1 MKAFLSE
8 HKRGLLISLLAL
20 AVAIIAVLA
29 AFLCTGQIKDRH
41 QAEAVPPGRI
51 HDAGVFG
58 ESIQVHDSTQGE
70 IVIDDSGMESTSPV
84 VTPAAASDSK
94 RTADPETIW
103 TDASAYTGNHTPIEQ
118 AQMADGSLGVLTIEK
133 IGLSVNVYEGPD
145 QMEDMSKGAAHFPH
159 TSAWDG
165 NVGISAHNINFDG
178 TDGFFKN
185 LYRLEEGD
193 KIAYRC
199 ELGERAYTVETA
211 KTIDATD
218 WSPLGHSD
226 ENRLTLI
233 TCISGKPE
241 QRLCVQAVEQR

>member
-1 MKAFLSE
+1 MKSFLAN
-8 HKRGLLISLLAL
+8 HKRGLLISLLVLVA
-20 AVAIIAVLA
+20 AVIAVLT
-29 AFLCTGQIKDRH
+29 AFFCTQQIKDRH
-41 QAEAVPPGRI
+41 QAEAVPPGRV
-51 HDAGVFG
+51 HNAGVFG

-70 IVIDDSGMESTSPV
+70 IVIDDYGADSIESS
-84 VTPAAASDSK
+84 VTPTIGEGK

-185 LYRLEEGD
+185 LYRLAEGD
-193 KIAYRC
+193 KITYRC

-241 QRLCVQAVEQR
+241 QRLCVQAVEQG

>member
-1 MKAFLSE
+1 MRAFFSE
-8 HKRGLLISLLAL
+8 HKRGLLFALLAL
-20 AVAIIAVLA
+20 ATAVIAVLA
-29 AFLCTGQIKDRH
+29 AFFCTEKIKDRH
-41 QAEAVPPGRI
+41 AKEAVPPGRV

-58 ESIQVHDSTQGE
+58 ENIEVYDSTQGE
-70 IVIDDSGMESTSPV
+70 IVIDDSGMEGGG
-84 VTPAAASDSK
+84 PATIPATTSDSN
-94 RTADPETIW
+94 RTSDPETIW
-103 TDASAYTGNHTPIEQ
+103 ANTSAYTGNHTPIEQ

-193 KIAYRC
+193 KITYRC
-199 ELGERAYTVETA
+199 ELGERAYTVETV

-226 ENRLTLI
+226 ENYLTLI
-233 TCISGKPE
+233 TGISGRPE
-241 QRLCVQAVEQR
+241 QRLCVQAVEQG

>member
-1 MKAFLSE
+1 MKSFLAN
-8 HKRGLLISLLAL
+8 HKRGLLISLLVLVA
-20 AVAIIAVLA
+20 AVIAVLT
-29 AFLCTGQIKDRH
+29 AFFCTQQIKNRH
-41 QAEAVPPGRI
+41 QAEAVPPGRV
-51 HDAGVFG
+51 HNVGVFG

-70 IVIDDSGMESTSPV
+70 IVIDNSGMESTSPV

-94 RTADPETIW
+94 RTTAPETIW

-165 NVGISAHNINFDG
+165 NVGLSAHNINFDG

-185 LYRLEEGD
+185 LYRLAEGD

-241 QRLCVQAVEQR
+241 QRLCVQAVEQG

>member
-1 MKAFLSE
+1 MKAFLLE
-8 HKRGLLISLLAL
+8 RKRGLLISLLVIA
-20 AVAIIAVLA
+20 AAIIAVLA

-41 QAEAVPPGRI
+41 QAEAVPPGRV
-51 HDAGVFG
+51 HDAGAFG
-58 ESIQVHDSTQGE
+58 ENIQIYDSTQGE
-70 IVIDDSGMESTSPV
+70 IVIDGSALRLSQ
-84 VTPAAASDSK
+84 PASASETEVK
-94 RTADPETIW
+94 LTADPDQIW
-103 TDASAYTGNHTPIEQ
+103 AADAYAGNHTPVEA
-118 AQMADGSLGVLTIEK
+118 AQMEDGSLGVLTVEK
-133 IGLSVNVYEGPD
+133 LRLSVNVFESPD
-145 QMEDMSKGAAHFPH
+145 QMEAMTKGAAHFPH

-185 LYRLEEGD
+185 LYQLEEGD

-241 QRLCVQAVEQR
+241 QRLCVQAVEQG

>member
-8 HKRGLLISLLAL
+8 HKRGLLISLLVLVA
-20 AVAIIAVLA
+20 AVIAVLT
-29 AFLCTGQIKDRH
+29 AFFCTQQIKNRH
-41 QAEAVPPGRI
+41 QAEAVPPGRV

-70 IVIDDSGMESTSPV
+70 IVIDDYGADSIESS
-84 VTPAAASDSK
+84 VTPTIGEGK
-94 RTADPETIW
+94 RTTDPETIW

-118 AQMADGSLGVLTIEK
+118 AQMADGGLGVLTIEK

-165 NVGISAHNINFDG
+165 NVGLSAHNINFDG

-193 KIAYRC
+193 KITYRC
-199 ELGERAYTVETA
+199 ELGERAYTVETV

-226 ENRLTLI
+226 ENYLTLI
-233 TCISGKPE
+233 TCISGRPE
-241 QRLCVQAVEQR
+241 QRLCVQAVEQG

>member
-1 MKAFLSE
+1 MRAFLSE
-8 HKRGLLISLLAL
+8 HKRGLLISLLVL
-20 AVAIIAVLA
+20 AAAVIAVLA
-29 AFLCTGQIKDRH
+29 AFFCTKQIKDRH
-41 QAEAVPPGRI
+41 AKEAVPAGRVY
-51 HDAGVFG
+51 DTGVFG
-58 ESIQVHDSTQGE
+58 ESIQVYDSTQGE
-70 IVIDDSGMESTSPV
+70 IVIDGSGTEETGPEAA
-84 VTPAAASDSK
+84 PASVGEGK

-103 TDASAYTGNHTPIEQ
+103 ADASVYTGNHTPIEQ

-165 NVGISAHNINFDG
+165 NVGLSAHNINFDG

-185 LYRLEEGD
+185 LYQLAEGD
-193 KIAYRC
+193 EITYRC
-199 ELGERAYTVETA
+199 ELGERAYTVEA
-211 KTIDATD
+211 VKTIDAAD
-218 WSPLGHSD
+218 WSPLGHAD

-241 QRLCVQAVEQR
+241 QRLCVQAVEKG

>member
-8 HKRGLLISLLAL
+8 HKRGLFISLLVIA
-20 AVAIIAVLA
+20 AAIIAVLA
-29 AFLCTGQIKDRH
+29 AFLCTGQIKGRH
-41 QAEAVPPGRI
+41 QAEAVPPGRV

-70 IVIDDSGMESTSPV
+70 IVIDDSGADSMESS
-84 VTPAAASDSK
+84 VTPTIGEGK
-94 RTADPETIW
+94 RTTDPETIW

-199 ELGERAYTVETA
+199 ELGERAYTVETVKA
-211 KTIDATD
+211 IDATN